1 MARNDGM
8 TTDPATGLVTES
20 VSENYEDNRGQMD
33 TRHFFIAYPPH
44 VVAYGH
50 EEDRITRKWGSGK
63 SRSEALAHAKE
74 YIAESGAIIS

>member
-50 EEDRITRKWGSGK
+50 EEDRISRRWGTGETRA
-63 SRSEALAHAKE
+63 EALTSAQE
-74 YIAESGAIIS
+74 YDHPVRTR